1 MFTRSGNGMIAMAAL
16 MLAASAGALGAPGPL
31 DDPNSG
37 PAGGTTNVR
46 PAMSAPGELPPRIG
60 RPPTFRPIRPIEPSP
75 LESRPS
81 PYVPGVREIIVPGA
95 QRTLPAPG
103 GYGLPPHVTP
113 VTLSEAMRID
123 PRWAYYGRMGP
134 NSYAIWNSWG
144 LYVPGVDRR
153 APGFMYFPG
162 TNSIVARPVDF
173 RDFIRYSGS
182 GAYWSERVNSG
193 VNDQAPYLRLNP
205 NGSVTV
211 TYSPSNWFAPSVGGP
226 AQAPET
232 QVVFDPQFP
241 ITDPNAILTL
251 PPGPTPSSGTFTP
264 VPPAP
269 PTLLDQADDR
279 FEARDY
285 AGAADLYRQH
295 LIVEPSDAWAMRA
308 MAISL
313 FLAKRPD
320 EGAAAMNRAYTM
332 SPDLA
337 DHPMPPAAFP
347 RGLTQVRDA
356 VGVATAY
363 AERMRT
369 DDAWL
374 MVAVL
379 LQSSGQPKGALK
391 MVDRAAAAGLAP
403 IVADRLR
410 AALKP

>member
-1 MFTRSGNGMIAMAAL
+1 MFTRGGDGVFAMQVLVLVAC
-16 MLAASAGALGAPGPL
+16 AGAIGAAGPL

-60 RPPTFRPIRPIEPSP
+60 RPPNYRPVRPIEPSP

-103 GYGLPPHVTP
+103 GYGLPQQVTP
-113 VTLSEAMRID
+113 VSLSEVMRID
-123 PRWAYYGRMGP
+123 PRWAYYGRLGP

-153 APGFMYFPG
+153 APGFWYFPG
-162 TNSIVARPVDF
+162 SNSVVARQLDF
-173 RDFIRYSGS
+173 KDFIRYSGS
-182 GAYWSERVNSG
+182 GPYWSERANSG
-193 VNDQAPYLRLNP
+193 VPDQAPYLHLNP

-211 TYSPSNWFAPSVGGP
+211 TYSPSNWFAPGGYGQP
-226 AQAPET
+226 PET
-232 QVVFDPQFP
+232 QVVFDPLYP
-241 ITDPNAILTL
+241 ITDPNALLTL
-251 PPGPTPSSGTFTP
+251 PPGAAPAPGTIAP
-264 VPPAP
+264 IPPAP

-295 LIVEPSDAWAMRA
+295 LLLEPSDAWAMRA
-308 MAISL
+308 MAVSL
-313 FLAKRPD
+313 FFAKRVD
-320 EGAAAMNRAYTM
+320 EAAAAMNRAYTLN
-332 SPDLA
+332 PELA
-337 DHPMPPAAFP
+337 NHPMPAEAFP
-347 RGLTQVRDA
+347 RGLTQVRNA
-356 VGVATAY
+356 VGIATTY

-391 MVDRAAAAGLAP
+391 MVDRAAGAGLDPA
-403 IVADRLR
+403 VADKLR
-410 AALKP
+410 AALAKP